1 MNTPG
6 PNPQQRG
13 YTSQLFHR
21 DRIAEHNEQQ
31 RPGPGR
37 GRQACYSRS
46 SPAEDP
52 GQQEGISAAPEWPY
66 AAELTVV
73 NVIGWPAGS
82 EPENASEP
90 ATVVT
95 RFGGVFEELAR

>member
-31 RPGPGR
+31 LLAQAEVGKPATRAA
-37 GRQACYSRS
+37 RQAKTRASRK
-46 SPAEDP
+46 
-52 GQQEGISAAPEWPY
+52 
-66 AAELTVV
+66 
-73 NVIGWPAGS
+73 
-82 EPENASEP
+82 ASQP
-90 ATVVT
+90 RQNGRT
-95 RFGGVFEELAR
+95 RPN

>member
-31 RPGPGR
+31 RIL
-37 GRQACYSRS
+37 AT
-46 SPAEDP
+46 AEV
-52 GQQEGISAAPEWPY
+52 GK
-66 AAELTVV
+66 
-73 NVIGWPAGS
+73 
-82 EPENASEP
+82 P
-90 ATVVT
+90 ATRTT
-95 RFGGVFEELAR
+95 RQPKTRASRKASQPRQNGRTRPN